1 MVVTLQKSLAGV
13 PQVKAGIANLI
24 CQQKVPCRH
33 GKLIVNIFFPENQ
46 WPEDENNLNNWM

>member
-1 MVVTLQKSLAGV
+1 MVTLQKSLAGV